1 MQPSVVAAAV
11 NFEKTAHAG
20 ESKFGSVSLD
30 KRVLHPDCLVKYSA
44 AFFRMSRFSVVR
56 RSSALSLAIS
66 ACIALRSL
74 DSGSSAFLNLLTHVY
89 KTPSAIPS
97 RLATSATVSPLS
109 ITCLTA
115 SSLNSAVYFVL
126 LISSALIQF

>member
-11 NFEKTAHAG
+11 NFENTAHAG
-20 ESKFGSVSLD
+20 ESKFSSVRLD
-30 KRVLHPDCLVKYSA
+30 KCVLHPDCLAKYAA
-44 AFFRMSRFSVVR
+44 AFFRMSRSSVVR
-56 RSSALSLAIS
+56 RSSGLSFAIS

-97 RLATSATVSPLS
+97 HLATSTTVWPLS
-109 ITCLTA
+109 MTCLTA
-115 SSLNSAVYFVL
+115 ASLNSGVYFVL
-126 LISSALIQF
+126 FISSTPIQF